1 MGENFPVGELA
12 KRGGMSKPAS
22 KAERVGAVLR
32 FFGVGSIDAWEAT
45 YGEKLLSNVAFRHSP
60 SFRSN
65 PNALVTWLRLGEIE
79 AEGMGTQPYDKPTF
93 LKVLAEIRGLTAVQS
108 TESLKTTQR
117 LCTEAGVALA
127 IVKPLPG
134 TSLHAATRWLS
145 PKKALIQ
152 LTARHLRDDQLWF
165 SLFHESA
172 HVLLHGKRQMFV
184 RTKDKQATEQEEQAD
199 RWAANFLISPK
210 DWRTFSDAR
219 EFSTGDVAD
228 FARQTRSIPG
238 HCGGEIAT

>member
-12 KRGGMSKPAS
+12 KRGVMSKPAS

-145 PKKALIQ
+145 PQ
-152 LTARHLRDDQLWF
+152 
-165 SLFHESA
+165 ESA
-172 HVLLHGKRQMFV
+172 HPVDGPPLARRPTLVQPLPRV
-184 RTKDKQATEQEEQAD
+184 RPRIASRKTPNVCAHEGQAGHRARGTSRPVGHQLS
-199 RWAANFLISPK
+199 NISQGLENV
-210 DWRTFSDAR
+210 F
-219 EFSTGDVAD
+219 
-228 FARQTRSIPG
+228 
-238 HCGGEIAT
+238 